1 MGIELTGRTKDSVKI
16 SNDGSDESYDVL
28 IEFPFDST
36 RKRMSVVI
44 KDGSKYALLTKGADN
59 IMKPRIQWKPKE
71 KETVDD
77 HLHDFAIQ
85 GLRTLVMA
93 KKEISQ
99 QEFTTLKDKLDTL
112 ESSSFSNKE
121 EQIFELYDKFEQGL
135 SYIGASAIE
144 DKLQDDVAETISI
157 LMEANIRVWVLTGDK
172 QETAIE
178 IAKSCQLIQ
187 TGMEAEILTIDL
199 ENCKR
204 EPAFL
209 LYEKISE
216 LKDKYAIKAT
226 ASIERSDETIN
237 TSVKKKYIS
246 ASSDNN
252 LISTLSIVID
262 GPTLGVILRDPE
274 LEFEFFKLAIYAK
287 SVVCCRVSPKQKALV
302 VKLARYKRKSI
313 SLSIG
318 DGANDVPMIMEA
330 NIGVGIRGKEGTQA
344 VRSADYAIG
353 QFKFL
358 RRLVLVHGRYGYRR
372 ISWIV

>member
-16 SNDGSDESYDVL
+16 SNDSSDESYDVL

-99 QEFTTLKDKLDTL
+99 HEFTTLKDKLDTL

-121 EQIFELYDKFEQGL
+121 EQIFDLYDKFEQGL

-144 DKLQDDVAETISI
+144 DKLQDNVAETISI

-199 ENCKR
+199 EN
-204 EPAFL
+204 
-209 LYEKISE
+209 
-216 LKDKYAIKAT
+216 
-226 ASIERSDETIN
+226 
-237 TSVKKKYIS
+237 
-246 ASSDNN
+246 
-252 LISTLSIVID
+252 
-262 GPTLGVILRDPE
+262 
-274 LEFEFFKLAIYAK
+274 
-287 SVVCCRVSPKQKALV
+287 
-302 VKLARYKRKSI
+302 
-313 SLSIG
+313 
-318 DGANDVPMIMEA
+318 
-330 NIGVGIRGKEGTQA
+330 
-344 VRSADYAIG
+344 
-353 QFKFL
+353 
-358 RRLVLVHGRYGYRR
+358 
-372 ISWIV
+372 